1 MSHFSYP
8 DHPLSPF
15 ELLRTISES
24 FAVASS
30 FKRSTVFLSGGGSP
44 VSDFDCLELGSVR
57 MRLVVYDTLVLLERL
72 ILTT

>member
-15 ELLRTISES
+15 ELLRTISDS

-44 VSDFDCLELGSVR
+44 VSDFDCLEL
-57 MRLVVYDTLVLLERL
+57 
-72 ILTT
+72 